1 MGSKLFV
8 AASLALAAA
17 ALAWVS
23 IGSMGSNL
31 VYYFTPT
38 ELHAA
43 GPEASGATVRLGG
56 MVKAGTI
63 DWNKENGVLTFV
75 VFDGES
81 EISVRGTE
89 MPPQM
94 FRESIGVVVEGR
106 LGDDGVFVSNRLL
119 VKHDNEY
126 RAPHDPKEVDV
137 RKLWE
142 SLDGGDS

>member
-94 FRESIGVVVEGR
+94 FRESIGVVVEG
-106 LGDDGVFVSNRLL
+106 D
-119 VKHDNEY
+119 
-126 RAPHDPKEVDV
+126 
-137 RKLWE
+137 RK
-142 SLDGGDS
+142 SVV